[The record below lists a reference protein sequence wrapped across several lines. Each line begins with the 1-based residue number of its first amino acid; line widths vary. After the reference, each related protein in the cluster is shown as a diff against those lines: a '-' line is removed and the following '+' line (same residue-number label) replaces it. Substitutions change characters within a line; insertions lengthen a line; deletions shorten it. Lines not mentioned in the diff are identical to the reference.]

1 METLCYY
8 AFKSSDPKDGSS
20 RVALKCI
27 ANILLL
33 ESKTRQIFVQEG
45 HAIKV
50 AEKLNDSQEY
60 ELLCSRILF
69 LLTYDTAYNFDDLF
83 DNFFLADKIH
93 NNIRHEAEQMDPSS
107 GINSSSPLGWGP
119 LTETLKLTFNLTS
132 LYPHRISA
140 FNSTLSPILAI
151 LRTMQTQ
158 TPILQPPLTQLINIL
173 LNLNLLGKE
182 SESAHQHGKNPSF
195 FPTSGPNI
203 HVSRLV
209 AILDSALRTTSEETL
224 ETAAI
229 PLITLLRRA
238 YDLAPSSV
246 KTHMQSALLPSNEER
261 TQPLGRSDTLA
272 SCLLRLSTSAVAPNL
287 REGISSLLFELSDKE
302 ATSFV
307 RNVGY
312 GFAAGFLMTHN
323 LPIPDNTLK
332 SDDKRGDLG
341 GRLTN
346 IDGKEVNPV
355 TGQRRDM
362 EPEDLGPE
370 MTEEEKEI
378 EAERLFV
385 LFERLKATG
394 VVNVV
399 NPVQQAVQEGRVEEL
414 E

>member
-1 METLCYY
+1 M
-8 AFKSSDPKDGSS
+8 
-20 RVALKCI
+20 
-27 ANILLL
+27 
-33 ESKTRQIFVQEG
+33 
-45 HAIKV
+45 
-50 AEKLNDSQEY
+50 
-60 ELLCSRILF
+60 
-69 LLTYDTAYNFDDLF
+69 TYDTAYNFDDLF
-83 DNFFLADKIH
+83 DNFLLADKIH
-93 NNIRHEAEQMDPSS
+93 NVIHITTVGLSRSIAHCIQIIRHEAEQIDPSS
-107 GINSSSPLGWGP
+107 GNNFSSPLGWAP

-140 FNSTLSPILAI
+140 FNSTLNPILAI
-151 LRTMQTQ
+151 LKSLQTQ
-158 TPILQPPLTQLINIL
+158 TPILQPPLTQLINVL

-182 SESAHQHGKNPSF
+182 SESAHEHGNNLSF
-195 FPTSGPNI
+195 FPNSGPNT

-209 AILDSALRTTSEETL
+209 AILDSAIRTTSEEIL
-224 ETAAI
+224 ESAAI

-246 KTHMQSALLPSNEER
+246 KTYMQSTLLPSNDER

-323 LPIPDNTLK
+323 LPIPDNALK
-332 SDDKRGDLG
+332 SDDERGSLG

-346 IDGKEVNPV
+346 IDGKEINPV

-362 EPEDLGPE
+362 EPENLGPE
-370 MTEEEKEI
+370 MTEEEKEV

-414 E
+414 D